1 MHTTEQTLAALAT
14 AKKTVTP
21 VRRYSGGERFY
32 FDDTSAG
39 SQRRVASSSRHV
51 VEQQRLISLAVLVG
65 KTLALDLEDTL
76 DGAYPK
82 THLDENDAVLDLLKD
97 YIA

>member
-1 MHTTEQTLAALAT
+1 MYTTEQTLASLNSAL
-14 AKKTVTP
+14 KKISP

-32 FDDTSAG
+32 FDDMSAG
-39 SQRRVASSSRHV
+39 SQRRVASSSRHI
-51 VEQQRLISLAVLVG
+51 VEQQRLIALAVLVA
-65 KTLALDLEDTL
+65 KNLELDLSEKL